1 MDHRFTVICG
11 CAGSVLSWLFG
22 GWDAALQTLLVFMA
36 ADYLSGLV
44 VAGVFRHSHKT
55 PSGGLSS
62 EVCFE
67 GLMKKCMMLLFVLLA
82 HRLDAVFASAYIRD
96 GVCIAFMVNELLS
109 IIENAG
115 SMGVPVPEIV
125 KNAIDLLKQKGDH
138 HD

>member
-1 MDHRFTVICG
+1 MDYRFTVICG

-36 ADYLSGLV
+36 SDYLSGLV
-44 VAGVFRHSHKT
+44 VAGVFHHSAKT

-62 EVCFE
+62 EVCFT
-67 GLMKKCMMLLFVLLA
+67 GLMKKCMILLFVLLG
-82 HRLDAVFASAYIRD
+82 HRLDVILASAYIRD
-96 GVCIAFMVNELLS
+96 GVCIAFMINELLS